1 MSPYRLVVEAITD
14 QLTLTTILTSGGELA
29 ASGRVGLVGGVA
41 IYDRIRVQDAHQR
54 RGLGRALMA
63 ALGDAANRAGATRWL
78 LVATPEGRALYETLG
93 WTVHAPYTSA
103 FIPPA

>member
-1 MSPYRLVVEAITD
+1 MSLYRLVLKTIGD
-14 QLTLTTILTSGGELA
+14 RLSLLTILASNGELA
-29 ASGRVGLVGGVA
+29 ASGRLGIVGDVA

-54 RGLGRALMA
+54 RGLGRALMT
-63 ALGDAANRAGATRWL
+63 ALGEAANRAGAARWL